1 MNRKTTGDEIRA
13 LIKHLREEI
22 PNIAIRTSLIV
33 GFPGETEEEFNE
45 LCDFVREIKFDR
57 LGVFAYS
64 AEEGTPAAKM
74 GGQIPEKVKE
84 ERCAKIMEIQKAVA
98 EELGKRRIG
107 QVLSVITEGFDE
119 DNLLY
124 FGRSYADS
132 PDVDAKVYFGAR
144 SMPMPGDLVRVRIL
158 DYLDYDLT
166 GEMVYE

>member
-1 MNRKTTGDEIRA
+1 
-13 LIKHLREEI
+13 
-22 PNIAIRTSLIV
+22 
-33 GFPGETEEEFNE
+33 
-45 LCDFVREIKFDR
+45 
-57 LGVFAYS
+57 
-64 AEEGTPAAKM
+64 M

-84 ERCAKIMEIQKAVA
+84 ERRAKIMEIQKAVA

-144 SMPMPGDLVRVRIL
+144 IC
-158 DYLDYDLT
+158 
-166 GEMVYE
+166 